1 MSGFFSKFYL
11 KSELSS
17 GVVSLYMNRVI
28 LQVANG
34 MLGLFLPVFL
44 YLSFDQNI
52 NYVIYY
58 FMVGHIIY
66 FFTCSI
72 GAKIMSKINLKRT
85 LIISIPF
92 LALYY
97 VCLYFFESNIVL
109 FTIASLFF
117 LTMYRM
123 FYWVPYHTDF
133 AEFTD
138 KRNRGKQISFLASIA
153 SLVSIAVPFAGG
165 FILDRFDFQ
174 VLFIIV
180 IMLIIISIIPFFLIR
195 TVHEKYSFGY
205 WETFKRLFHKKNRR
219 SLLAYG
225 ADGAENAVGVVLWPI
240 FIWQILEGNYLT
252 IGLISSIVVIVTI
265 VIRLIMGKYTDK
277 VKKKKLMRAGSIL
290 YAAGWIFKTFV
301 TTGFQ
306 IFIASTYHNFA
317 TVVMRTPFDALMYE
331 KAADSGHYVDE
342 YSVMRE
348 MSINL
353 GRVLM
358 FCLML
363 IIIAFGGM
371 NLAFPLAAL
380 ISLFINVL

>member
-1 MSGFFSKFYL
+1 MKGFFSKFYL

-28 LQVANG
+28 LQIANG

-52 NYVIYY
+52 YYVIYY

-66 FFTCSI
+66 FFTCPI
-72 GAKIMSKINLKRT
+72 GAKVMSKINLKRT
-85 LIISIPF
+85 LILSVPF
-92 LALYY
+92 LTLYY
-97 VCLYFFESNIVL
+97 VSLYLFESDIL
-109 FTIASLFF
+109 IFAIASIFF

-138 KRNRGKQISFLASIA
+138 KRNRGKQIGFLASIA

-174 VLFIIV
+174 TLFVIV
-180 IMLIIISIIPFFLIR
+180 IILIIMSVIPFFLIR
-195 TVHEKYSFGY
+195 AVYEKYSFGY
-205 WETFKRLFHKKNRR
+205 WETFKKLFHKKNRR
-219 SLLAYG
+219 NILAYG

-252 IGLISSIVVIVTI
+252 IGLISSIVVVVTI

-277 VKKKKLMRAGSIL
+277 VKKKKLMRTGSIL

-342 YSVMRE
+342 YTVMRE

-353 GRVLM
+353 GRVV
-358 FCLML
+358 ML
-363 IIIAFGGM
+363 CFMLAIIAFGGI
-371 NLAFPLAAL
+371 NLAFPVAAL
-380 ISLFINVL
+380 VSLFINVL